1 MGTSTPGKINRP
13 VCCLIAV
20 SLCLSLTG
28 CTKRY
33 NARYDTQE
41 ELKQNFKIDKTE
53 CAKLSNAS
61 MTDIYSYCM
70 YKRGWT
76 TDKNEYERQKKEM
89 TLKKQAAQK
98 DISKFMST
106 HPEYQDETKHTRLT
120 IEASRLMNDPMN
132 KGLSLYQLLILADE
146 RLKAQATP

>member
-1 MGTSTPGKINRP
+1 M
-13 VCCLIAV
+13 
-20 SLCLSLTG
+20 
-28 CTKRY
+28 
-33 NARYDTQE
+33 
-41 ELKQNFKIDKTE
+41 KQNFKIDKTE